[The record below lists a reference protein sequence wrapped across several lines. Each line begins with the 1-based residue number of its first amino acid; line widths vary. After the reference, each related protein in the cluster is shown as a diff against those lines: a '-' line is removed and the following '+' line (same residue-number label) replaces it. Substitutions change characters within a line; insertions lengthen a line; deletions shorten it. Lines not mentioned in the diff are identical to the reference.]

1 MARPTRA
8 QIRQWLDEHG
18 LPQVDP
24 DQWLASTFPEIL
36 RATVDA
42 GRLAPR
48 PVLSFRQSN
57 AFTTPLVVDTA
68 FDITG
73 ANPGTIRVIKN
84 MTIRIDTANIN
95 TIIMQWSDGGVVTTR
110 VWEDDGTPLFGTGIY
125 IGDSGGRTG
134 TWGAM
139 GLANIVCY
147 PPEMTLN
154 IQRQLQIRLLSAGG
168 EIKTVTVEET
178 IVEFAAS
185 DWLPG
190 VT

>member
-8 QIRQWLDEHG
+8 QIVQWLVEHG
-18 LPQVDP
+18 LTQVDP
-24 DQWLASTFPEIL
+24 DQWLAGTFPEIL

-48 PVLSFRQSN
+48 PVISFRQSN
-57 AFTTPLVVDTA
+57 TFTSLLNVDEA

-73 ANPGTIRVIKN
+73 ANPGTIRVVKN
-84 MTIRIDTANIN
+84 MTIRIDTPNIN
-95 TIIMQWSDGGVVTTR
+95 TIIMQWEDGGVVTTR

-125 IGDSGGRTG
+125 IGDSGAATG

-139 GLANIVCY
+139 GLPNIVCY
-147 PPEMTLN
+147 PPEMTQN
-154 IQRQLQIRLLSAGG
+154 IQRQIQIRLLSAAG

-178 IVEFAAS
+178 IVEFSAA

-190 VT
+190 VC